1 MTKIPNNIHIIY
13 GLSPTF
19 GWDEYEHFVVEVS
32 RTMKRPKADPFNIIR
47 YLNIKSVY
55 EVNKPDNIYFYYK
68 YKPYGEWWDRVQ
80 DYITPVEIEPPTEI
94 FGNPVNHFAHQADI
108 IRLQLLIEEGGI
120 YLDSDVLC
128 VKPFTPLLDIEDS
141 KGDFIMAREGEN
153 LPKLSNA
160 VMLSK
165 KDAEFPK
172 TWLSRYTNFNDDI
185 WVEHSI
191 ELPYKLSEEFSDK
204 LTVLGYKTFAW
215 PLYHGEHLRWFYRN
229 GVNYALC
236 DYSDG
241 IVSTLGGTLKT
252 DEKFEE
258 SYAVHLWTGKSVTNE
273 FVKDFPDNPM
283 DDWMTVDNIRNIDTP
298 FNKLARR
305 FLEDIV

>member
-1 MTKIPNNIHIIY
+1 MSKIPNNIHIIY

-19 GWDEYEHFVVEVS
+19 GWGEYEHFVAEVS
-32 RTMKRPKADPFNIIR
+32 KTMKRPKADSFNIIR

-68 YKPYGEWWDRVQ
+68 HKPYGEWWDRVQ

-191 ELPYKLSEEFSDK
+191 ELPYKLSEEFPDN
-204 LTVLGYKTFAW
+204 LTVLGHKTFAW

-252 DEKFEE
+252 DEDFEE
-258 SYAVHLWTGKSVTNE
+258 SYAIHLWTGKSVTNE

-283 DDWMTVDNIRNIDTP
+283 EDWMTVENIRNIDTP

-305 FLEDIV
+305 FLEDI

>member
-1 MTKIPNNIHIIY
+1 MSKIPNNIHIIY

-19 GWDEYEHFVVEVS
+19 GWDEYEHFVAEVS
-32 RTMKRPKADPFNIIR
+32 RTMKRPKADSFNIIR

-68 YKPYGEWWDRVQ
+68 HKPYGEWWDRVQ

-94 FGNPVNHFAHQADI
+94 FGNPVKHYAHQADI

-128 VKPFTPLLDIEDS
+128 VKPFTPLLDIKGD

-153 LPKLSNA
+153 MHKLSNA

-165 KDAEFPK
+165 KGAEFPR
-172 TWLSRYTNFNDDI
+172 TWLGRYTTFNDDI

-191 ELPYKLSEEFSDK
+191 ELPYKLSEEYPDK
-204 LTVLGYKTFAW
+204 LTVLDYKTFAW
-215 PLYHGEHLRWFYRN
+215 PLYHSEHLRWFFRN
-229 GVNYALC
+229 GVSYAIC

-241 IVSTLGGTLKT
+241 IVSRLGGTLTT
-252 DEKFEE
+252 DEDFEE
-258 SYAVHLWTGKSVTNE
+258 SYAIHLWTGKSVTNE
-273 FVKDFPDNPM
+273 FVKDFPDKPM

-298 FNKLARR
+298 FNKLARQ
-305 FLEDIV
+305 FLEDL